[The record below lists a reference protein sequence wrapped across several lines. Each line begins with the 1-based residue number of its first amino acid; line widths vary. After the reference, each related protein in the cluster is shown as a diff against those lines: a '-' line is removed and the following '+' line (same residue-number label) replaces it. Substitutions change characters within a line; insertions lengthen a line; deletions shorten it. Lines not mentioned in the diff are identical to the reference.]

1 MTIFEFLTCPL
12 LASAKAGSSG
22 SRARSDQ
29 IACILKLCIVHGFPQ
44 KCPIFPP
51 NFLLLSALLSP
62 PPPPSPAVSAAGGG
76 AAWHF
81 DFFPSSSSASS
92 SSDLPAKKKKKTALK
107 KGVKIREAWRL
118 LYCDKG
124 IFFLLPKLIRGRICS
139 GKRRKEGAN
148 MLQEVRYG
156 IFA

>member
-81 DFFPSSSSASS
+81 DFFLLL
-92 SSDLPAKKKKKTALK
+92 LPPPPLPTCLQKKKKKTALK
-107 KGVKIREAWRL
+107 KGVKICEAWRL
-118 LYCDKG
+118 L
-124 IFFLLPKLIRGRICS
+124 LR
-139 GKRRKEGAN
+139 
-148 MLQEVRYG
+148 
-156 IFA
+156 